1 MTKRKSI
8 VSKILLAIVALTLI
22 SCCFLGST
30 FARYTSGGTGS
41 AGTSVAKWDVGFDTE
56 GQTEITETKLSPSMG
71 EYKGA
76 DDKRTNS
83 TGKILVA
90 TITNSGDVDASVTIT
105 VGDETIALLNG
116 AYGNGYTAENVS
128 TVPDVGASQEQVA
141 NLFSIKLYQD
151 DSDTWSDGAEISGT
165 FDLEAK
171 SGESATTVYIFAEI
185 TWTSTDYQGAS
196 VSDAID
202 TWAGENVEKV
212 EYTISYTAVQS
223 SVQPAA

>member
-56 GQTEITETKLSPSMG
+56 GQTEITETKLSPSMD

-90 TITNSGDVDASVTIT
+90 TITNSGEVKASVTIT
-105 VGDETIALLNG
+105 A
-116 AYGNGYTAENVS
+116 
-128 TVPDVGASQEQVA
+128 
-141 NLFSIKLYQD
+141 
-151 DSDTWSDGAEISGT
+151 GAETVELQAPQPSKTTG
-165 FDLEAK
+165 FYAK
-171 SGESATTVYIFAEI
+171 
-185 TWTSTDYQGAS
+185 TDKKYAVLAS
-196 VSDAID
+196 FFCCRL
-202 TWAGENVEKV
+202 GLNERGGGKV
-212 EYTISYTAVQS
+212 GICSCFYNNLLL
-223 SVQPAA
+223 